1 MGKTESTAS
10 QECSIWF
17 RMTFGLLV
25 FCYDAATYIF
35 YYLYQNPSAALKAR
49 RKVQAFKFAVD
60 KFGSRK
66 CLGTRKILSEE
77 GEEQSDGRFFMKYCL
92 GDYEWTTYN
101 EMREAATGFGLGL
114 KELGVR
120 KGEKVAILAETRA
133 EWLIAAYACMGQS
146 FPVVTLYATLGESAI
161 AHGIS
166 ETECETVIT
175 SQDLLPKFKKILSDA
190 PSVKR
195 VIYMEPQL
203 PQALPSGLPDSV
215 EYIRFSDV
223 VKKGRSSDEV
233 EKRKVGTE

>member
-49 RKVQAFKFAVD
+49 RKVQANIISEDTDSVTLRSQVPLSEPVQALLKQKKLDTMDKAFQFAVD

-101 EMREAATGFGLGL
+101 EMREAASGFG
-114 KELGVR
+114 
-120 KGEKVAILAETRA
+120 
-133 EWLIAAYACMGQS
+133 
-146 FPVVTLYATLGESAI
+146 
-161 AHGIS
+161 
-166 ETECETVIT
+166 
-175 SQDLLPKFKKILSDA
+175 
-190 PSVKR
+190 
-195 VIYMEPQL
+195 
-203 PQALPSGLPDSV
+203 
-215 EYIRFSDV
+215 
-223 VKKGRSSDEV
+223 
-233 EKRKVGTE
+233 